1 MNKDLINSITK
12 ELSGLYTN
20 TADDRPD
27 AILNDYPN
35 SVKVTNALELLLDAV
50 FPGRNPENEISSFGL
65 EAYLS
70 QTLSKAYQLLLP
82 EIELAIPLRWSGSAS
97 LDKAQQEAV
106 SKDSVTDVSK
116 NAKAL
121 LTDLFKELPSIRQF
135 IISDIQAAYDG
146 DPAAHS
152 YAEVKM
158 AFPGVLAIACHRIA
172 HKLYKL
178 NLPVIPRIMSEW
190 THSQTGCDIHPGAQ
204 IGKSFFVDHP
214 TGVVIG
220 ETAVIGN
227 NVKLYQGVTL
237 GAKSFPLD
245 ENGKPIK
252 HIRRHPTVED
262 DVVVY
267 SNATILGGE
276 TIIGKGTTVGGNV
289 FLVESVAPGSFVTAN
304 SAQPKVR
311 GLK

>member
-1 MNKDLINSITK
+1 MDKDLISQVTK
-12 ELSGLYTN
+12 ELSSYFSDTKE
-20 TADDRPD
+20 DRPD
-27 AILNDYPN
+27 SILSSYPN
-35 SVKVTNALELLLDAV
+35 SVKVIKSLELLLDAV
-50 FPGRNPENEISSFGL
+50 FPGRNPENNIDSTGL
-65 EAYLS
+65 ESYLNE
-70 QTLSKAYQLLLP
+70 TISKASKLLLP
-82 EIELAIPLRWSGSAS
+82 EIELSIPLRWSASAN
-97 LDKAQQEAV
+97 LRQADKKEVESV
-106 SKDSVTDVSK
+106 SSCASQ
-116 NAKAL
+116 L
-121 LTDLFKELPSIRQF
+121 LSDLLKELPKIRQF

-158 AFPGVLAIACHRIA
+158 AFPGVLAIACHRIS
-172 HKLYKL
+172 HKLYQL

-204 IGKSFFVDHP
+204 IGQSFFVDHP

-262 DVVVY
+262 DVVIY
-267 SNATILGGE
+267 SNATILGGK

-289 FLVESVAPGSFVTAN
+289 FLVESVAAGSLVTAN
-304 SAQPKVR
+304 SSQPRVR
-311 GLK
+311 EAKL

>member
-1 MNKDLINSITK
+1 MS
-12 ELSGLYTN
+12 
-20 TADDRPD
+20 
-27 AILNDYPN
+27 
-35 SVKVTNALELLLDAV
+35 KV
-50 FPGRNPENEISSFGL
+50 
-65 EAYLS
+65 Y
-70 QTLSKAYQLLLP
+70 KLLLP
-82 EIELAIPLRWSGSAS
+82 EIELALPLRWSGSAN
-97 LDKAQQEAV
+97 LRDAKKEEV
-106 SKDSVTDVSK
+106 SSVSED
-116 NAKAL
+116 AKAL
-121 LTDLFKELPSIRQF
+121 LADLFKELPSIRRF
-135 IISDIQAAYDG
+135 IISDIKAAYDG

-158 AFPGVLAIACHRIA
+158 AFPGVLAIACHRLA
-172 HKLYKL
+172 HKLYQL
-178 NLPVIPRIMSEW
+178 NLPVIHRIMSEW
-190 THSQTGCDIHPGAQ
+190 THSQPGCDIHPGAQ

-262 DVVVY
+262 DVVIY

-289 FLVESVAPGSFVTAN
+289 LLVESVTPGSFVTTN